1 MQFYQT
7 HTFNFI
13 EKSKID
19 FLLFVLKT
27 FVVEHTF
34 PKVWFSLFTV
44 LLLSQ
49 EQCANQCKGI
59 YLKPIYF
66 KQPQQYLVFVPSL
79 GDKFVSNFN
88 FWFQQVSVEIVTV
101 NLKELGHS
109 FALLENEIKRLECLL
124 MQNFDLR
131 KNPENFCFIRLKIR
145 AVLV

>member
-1 MQFYQT
+1 MNILKTIIFKC
-7 HTFNFI
+7 NFI
-13 EKSKID
+13 RRIRLISLKNPRSI
-19 FLLFVLKT
+19 FYYVLKT

-34 PKVWFSLFTV
+34 PKVWFALFTV

-49 EQCANQCKGI
+49 EQCTNQCKRI

-88 FWFQQVSVEIVTV
+88 FWFQQVSIEIITV

-109 FALLENEIKRLECLL
+109 FALLGNKIKRSECLL
-124 MQNFDLR
+124 M
-131 KNPENFCFIRLKIR
+131 
-145 AVLV
+145 